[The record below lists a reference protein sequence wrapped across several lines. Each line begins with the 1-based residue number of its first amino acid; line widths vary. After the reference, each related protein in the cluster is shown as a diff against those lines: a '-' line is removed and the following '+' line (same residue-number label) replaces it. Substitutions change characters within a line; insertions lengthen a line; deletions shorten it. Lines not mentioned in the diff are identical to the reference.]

1 VGGFLAIVKSSEWV
15 KVQNTAVRKPM
26 LCYCIANIMA
36 QVNQKILLRSEIV
49 IVLYNKQKG
58 RFKLATVGDKIRQI
72 REKRGL
78 TQDQLCQ
85 KANISKGFLSDV
97 ENGKRNISS
106 QKLLDVANVLGASID
121 YLLKDELIEEIQN
134 ASVTIPPELSEAA
147 EQCGVTYAEILDVLA
162 AQRSIVARRSTSK
175 KKELSV
181 EEWKKLFETIKGVFG

>member
-1 VGGFLAIVKSSEWV
+1 MSV
-15 KVQNTAVRKPM
+15 
-26 LCYCIANIMA
+26 

-58 RFKLATVGDKIRQI
+58 RLNLATVGDKIRQI

-106 QKLLDVANVLGASID
+106 QKLLEVANVLGASID
-121 YLLKDELIEEIQN
+121 YLLKDELIEETQN
-134 ASVTIPPELSEAA
+134 TSVTIPPELSEAA

-181 EEWKKLFETIKGVFG
+181 EEWKKLFETIRGVFG